1 MGRYDGKVVL
11 ITGCGQGL
19 GFDMARAFA
28 DEGASLVMV
37 ELKPDALAEKAK
49 LLRARGTKLVAVV
62 GDVSQRST
70 AARAVA
76 EGLDAFGRIDVLLN
90 NAQFL
95 SVPIPFENQSD
106 EHIEKMV
113 HSGIFGTMYF
123 MQTAHSALM
132 TVRGAVI
139 NVASGAGVVGNAG
152 QAAYAAAKE
161 GIRGLSRVAAR
172 EWGRDGIRVNVISP
186 ASESPSMEAWFK
198 DKPEERAAVLAGV
211 AQGRFADG
219 YRDLGAV
226 ALFLGSSE
234 CFLTGQTLQVD
245 GGTVFS

>member
-1 MGRYDGKVVL
+1 MV
-11 ITGCGQGL
+11 TGCGQGL

-28 DEGASLVMV
+28 DEGAKLAMV
-37 ELKPDALAEKAK
+37 ELNPETLGQKAEQ
-49 LLRARGTKLVAVV
+49 LRAQGTELVAVQ
-62 GDVSQRST
+62 GDVSQRAT
-70 AARAVA
+70 AEQAVRQA
-76 EGLDAFGRIDVLLN
+76 LDAFGRIDVLLN
-90 NAQFL
+90 AAQYTDL
-95 SVPIPFENQSD
+95 PIPFAEQD
-106 EHIEKMV
+106 EEQITKMV
-113 HSGIFGTMYF
+113 HSGVFGTMFF
-123 MQTAHSALM
+123 MQAAYPALKESK
-132 TVRGAVI
+132 GAVI
-139 NVASGAGVVGNAG
+139 NVASGAGVVGNWG

-186 ASESPSMEAWFK
+186 AANSPSMEKWAR
-198 DKPEERAAVLAGV
+198 DDPERHAATMAGI

-226 ALFLGSSE
+226 VLFLGSPE

>member
-1 MGRYDGKVVL
+1 MRRYDGRVVL
-11 ITGCGQGL
+11 VTGSGQGL

-28 DEGASLVMV
+28 GEGAKLAMV
-37 ELKPDALAEKAK
+37 EINPDTLAEKADR
-49 LLRARGTKLVAVV
+49 LRTQGTEVVAVE

-70 AARAVA
+70 ARNAVA
-76 EGLDAFGRIDVLLN
+76 QALDAFGRIDVLLN
-90 NAQFL
+90 AAQYL
-95 SVPIPFENQSD
+95 TLPIPFVEQDD
-106 EHIEKMV
+106 EHIEKMI
-113 HSGIFGTMYF
+113 HSGVFGTMYF
-123 MQTAHSALM
+123 MQAAYDALKES
-132 TVRGAVI
+132 RGAVI
-139 NVASGAGVVGNAG
+139 NVASGAGVVGNVG

-172 EWGRDGIRVNVISP
+172 EWGCEGIRVNVISP
-186 ASESPSMEAWFK
+186 AANSPSMEAWFR
-198 DKPEERAAVLAGV
+198 DNPDAREATLAGI

-226 ALFLGSSE
+226 ALFLGSPE